1 MKEKYEAALGEISD
15 AIEDYFA
22 NGNQKYYKRLDQAQ
36 DTIMQLIEEHE
47 ALKLK
52 HKKLLSLWGKD
63 VTAWRD
69 EASQLLQNAGYKEA
83 SKYLDA
89 YWEL

>member
-15 AIEDYFA
+15 AIEDYCE

-69 EASQLLQNAGYKEA
+69 EAPQLLQNAGYKEA

>member
-15 AIEDYFA
+15 AIEDYCA

-69 EASQLLQNAGYKEA
+69 EASPLLQNAGYKEA

>member
-1 MKEKYEAALGEISD
+1 MREKYEAALGEISD
-15 AIEDYFA
+15 VIEEYCLVV
-22 NGNQKYYKRLDQAQ
+22 NKEMYSKLEKAQ

>member
-15 AIEDYFA
+15 AIEDYCA
-22 NGNQKYYKRLDQAQ
+22 NGNKKYYKRLDQAQ

-52 HKKLLSLWGKD
+52 HKKLLSFWGKD